1 MVMGEVHCWVDR
13 ATLSLSLPLQIS
25 SSCRGTFSLKI
36 THAFCVSVCVEEVS
50 LCTLELGFA
59 CDLDLCPY
67 WISACSQFLTFLF
80 NGSPS
85 CGIGQCSGIV
95 CYQRTTPFE
104 VTLSIPGTLDLK
116 WPACFYYLLLLLL
129 LFFNITLSPHHQSIF
144 IWYSCHLSTEQLLL
158 QNRPCV
164 LFCQS
169 QRWYPVSTVM
179 AVLVR

>member
-1 MVMGEVHCWVDR
+1 M
-13 ATLSLSLPLQIS
+13 SLPLQIS

-85 CGIGQCSGIV
+85 GSIGQCSGIV

-116 WPACFYYLLLLLL
+116 WPACFCYLLLLLL
-129 LFFNITLSPHHQSIF
+129 FLTLLCPHTINPFSSGIPVTSPLNSFCCKIDHVFCFANPNGGIQSP
-144 IWYSCHLSTEQLLL
+144 L
-158 QNRPCV
+158 
-164 LFCQS
+164 
-169 QRWYPVSTVM
+169 
-179 AVLVR
+179 